1 MSAPIRILRIIN
13 SLEPYG
19 VELGIVDMCRRLT
32 EGYQWAV
39 LSFMGGAV
47 ADKLRECGVEVFGPN
62 ESRDNSP
69 SMFAMFREVRKAV
82 DSWRPHIVHGHL
94 DRGSIL
100 GGWAAKLRGLPSI
113 AHIHSQPR
121 FKPPHFKYG
130 RLAYRLA
137 YRSIARTA
145 AVVTVSKGIA
155 REFRAGTGL
164 SSVVIY
170 NGIDLTRFVP
180 RSGLK
185 CRLREELGIPNDTTV
200 IGTVGRLEHR
210 KNYHC
215 MLRTARMVVAQAQN
229 VHFAAAGDGPLMP
242 DLATTRDGLGLA
254 GRFHFLGYRPD
265 VAQLLQ
271 DFDIFAFTSVGEGFG
286 RAVAEAMATECPVV
300 ATDVVGVNEV
310 VAPGQTGYLVPL
322 DREEELATRI
332 IKLARDP
339 ELRRKMGQAG
349 RKRVQEHFSLS
360 SMAAKFAHLYTQLVN
375 NNHVT
380 SDRI

>member
-113 AHIHSQPR
+113 AHVHNRPH
-121 FKPPHFKYG
+121 FAPPHFRYG
-130 RLAYRLA
+130 KLAYRLG
-137 YRSIARTA
+137 YRSIGRTA

-155 REFRAGTGL
+155 REFRACTGL

-170 NGIDLTRFVP
+170 NGIDLSRFVKW
-180 RSGLK
+180 SG
-185 CRLREELGIPNDTTV
+185 RHNGLRGELSIPDGAIIV
-200 IGTVGRLEHR
+200 GAVGRLHYQ
-210 KNYHC
+210 KNYPC
-215 MLRTARMVVAQAQN
+215 LLRVASQVAEQTRN
-229 VHFAAAGDGPLMP
+229 VHFVAAGDGTLKQE
-242 DLATTRDGLGLA
+242 LETYRDELGLR
-254 GRFHFLGYRPD
+254 GRFHFLGYRSD
-265 VAQLLQ
+265 VPQLLQ
-271 DFDIFAFTSVGEGFG
+271 ETDIFAFTSCFEGFG

-310 VAPGQTGYLVPL
+310 VEPGQTGYLVPL
-322 DREEELATRI
+322 DHEEELAARI

-360 SMAAKFAHLYTQLVN
+360 SMAAKFALLYAQLASN
-375 NNHVT
+375 NRVT